1 MTLTVFPPSTPTPS
15 TKSPISPAS
24 ANTIAHD
31 ADSTLLTI
39 TRLFAR
45 LEYNLLSSTA
55 DLRPLVRDEF
65 QRMRVQ
71 ANIDYARTALNT
83 FEKSL
88 SGVKRV
94 DRRYEIQTEV
104 GRKRQTLRAL
114 EGVLEE
120 VTAQAEAQAN
130 RDDDIEEEEYEG
142 EGELVD
148 IGDNEGVENA
158 PETATKDAQPPSPPE
173 QEQEEEETSRGDSTI
188 TNPPTSTLRSRNL
201 QHQHPTATSTSY
213 QTHDQPQPTSPP
225 QPDRAQAQSTEQS
238 LSTSRLEHESLTES
252 LLSLATQLKS
262 SSTSFHTSLESEK
275 SMLDRAVDGL
285 DTTTTNMGAAEKR
298 MGTLRRMTEGKGWWG
313 RMMLYA
319 WILGLWLVAILIVF
333 LGPKLRF

>member
-24 ANTIAHD
+24 TD
-31 ADSTLLTI
+31 ADLTLLTI

-45 LEYNLLSSTA
+45 LEYNILSSTA
-55 DLRPLVRDEF
+55 DLRPLVRDEL

-71 ANIDYARTALNT
+71 ANIDYARTALNIL
-83 FEKSL
+83 ENSL

-104 GRKRQTLRAL
+104 GRKRQTLKAL
-114 EGVLEE
+114 EGVLED
-120 VTAQAEAQAN
+120 VTAQAEAEAN
-130 RDDDIEEEEYEG
+130 RDDDIEEEDYEG
-142 EGELVD
+142 EEELVD
-148 IGDNEGVENA
+148 ISDDEGVDENA
-158 PETATKDAQPPSPPE
+158 PEDTATEKDAQPPSPPKE
-173 QEQEEEETSRGDSTI
+173 GQEKEETSRDDF
-188 TNPPTSTLRSRNL
+188 TNINPSTSTLRNRNL
-201 QHQHPTATSTSY
+201 QLQHPIATSTSY

-225 QPDRAQAQSTEQS
+225 QPDRTQAQTAEQS
-238 LSTSRLEHESLTES
+238 LSSSRLEQESLTES

-262 SSTSFHTSLESEK
+262 SSSAFHTSLEAEK
-275 SMLDRAVDGL
+275 SVLERAVDGL

-298 MGTLRRMTEGKGWWG
+298 MGTLRKMTEGKGWWG

-319 WILGLWLVAILIVF
+319 WILGLWVVAILIVF